1 MTINEFSNEF
11 DTLIQSYISKTEF
24 GNINTLAFDEYEK
37 SVFLTQAQEET
48 VLDIYKG
55 NGEFDSFES
64 SEESRRLLNSL
75 IQTEELFPSEI
86 SNYIPI
92 GENSYLFSLPDDLMF
107 ITYEAVLFDGTS
119 KYIPV
124 SVVSQD
130 EIHRTLENPF
140 RRTSQ
145 NRVLRLDSKDSIVEI
160 ISDYDISKY
169 LIRYLRVPSPI
180 LLVDMPD
187 DLSINNVTVKSECKL
202 NPSLHR
208 RILDRAVTLAL
219 ASKNINK

>member
-169 LIRYLRVPSPI
+169 LIRYLKVPSPI